1 MSTRLASSVAWTPQ
15 YHGKYREVVLNNI
28 NFMGRK
34 SRMVHQLASLVF
46 TIPFNLRDPREGK
59 GSAYPPEGTK
69 AWGYLCKVPNVK
81 SAKHGETRAA
91 LFFVPVFSHITRE
104 IKQSVH
110 GIRVSEQI
118 TSSCNVCTILEDAFE
133 DADDESVVNT
143 RTASTSSFPSCLT
156 NDTYSTNPRC
166 QHFSFR

>member
-46 TIPFNLRDPREGK
+46 TIPFNLRDPRE